1 MSAHKRV
8 LVVDDEDK
16 ILFVVRHALS
26 RLSKNYQVETARN
39 GQQAI
44 QMARATPFDLVVTDV
59 RMPDGDGIALTEA
72 LRELDP
78 DPQVIWM
85 TAYHCGAHQAEM
97 KRLGVC
103 CCLEKPIEIGEIRR
117 VVGEALRIKEGNEM
131 QTYKYVIIGGGLAGG
146 RACQGIRRLDKEG
159 SVALI
164 TSEAH
169 VPYERPALSKG
180 YLTGKEDLD
189 HVYVKEAAY
198 YEQNQIDVLSGVAAT
213 SIDRAAHK
221 VTLGDGRELG
231 YEKLLLATGGR
242 AWRLPIPGADLAGV
256 YTLRTIENS
265 DAIRDAVGTGTR
277 ALVLGGSFVG
287 SEVAASLAQ
296 LGAQVTMV
304 FPESRLL
311 ERVATEE
318 LSAHLGALYAG
329 HGVRILSG
337 TKPERLEGAD
347 RVERAVLDNG
357 ETLEV
362 DLVVMGVGIRLNT
375 ALAEAAGLEMW
386 DNAAGRGDAVWVD
399 ERLRTSDPDIY
410 AAGDIAAWPDPTF
423 GKRLRVEHWDVA
435 FRQGLRAG
443 RNMAGEDKAYK
454 TLPYFFSDL
463 FDLSFEVWGD
473 LTAWDQT
480 VLRGSLPTPAD
491 AGAGSYAVYYFDQG
505 TLTGVLAAGRPKA
518 ERKPMPALVK
528 ARLGYTDVA
537 TKLADEATDLSELA
551 G

>member
-1 MSAHKRV
+1 
-8 LVVDDEDK
+8 
-16 ILFVVRHALS
+16 
-26 RLSKNYQVETARN
+26 
-39 GQQAI
+39 
-44 QMARATPFDLVVTDV
+44 
-59 RMPDGDGIALTEA
+59 
-72 LRELDP
+72 
-78 DPQVIWM
+78 
-85 TAYHCGAHQAEM
+85 
-97 KRLGVC
+97 
-103 CCLEKPIEIGEIRR
+103 
-117 VVGEALRIKEGNEM
+117 M
-131 QTYKYVIIGGGLAGG
+131 QSYKYLIIGGGLAGG

-159 SVALI
+159 SVALV
-164 TSEAH
+164 TAEAH

-180 YLTGKEDLD
+180 YLTGKEDRD

-198 YEQNQIDVLSGVAAT
+198 YEENQVDVLRGVAAM

-221 VTLGDGRELG
+221 VTLGDGRVLG
-231 YEKLLLATGGR
+231 YHKLLLATGGS
-242 AWRLPIPGADLAGV
+242 AWRLPLPGADLPGV

-265 DAIRDAVGTGTR
+265 DAIRGAVKTGTH
-277 ALVLGGSFVG
+277 ALVLGGSFIG

-296 LGAQVTMV
+296 LGAKVTMV

-311 ERVATEE
+311 ERVATEA
-318 LSAHLGALYAG
+318 LSAHLDALYAE
-329 HGVRILSG
+329 HGVRILTG

-362 DLVVMGVGIRLNT
+362 SLVVMGVGIRLNT
-375 ALAEAAGLEMW
+375 SLAEEAGLKMW
-386 DNAAGRGDAVWVD
+386 ERSAVWVD
-399 ERLRTSDPDIY
+399 EQLRTSDPDIY

-443 RNMAGEDKAYK
+443 RNMAGEEKAYK

-491 AGAGSYAVYYFDQG
+491 AGAGSYAVYYFGQG
-505 TLTGVLAAGRPKA
+505 TLTGVLAVGRPKA

-528 ARLGYTDVA
+528 AHVSYADVA
-537 TKLADEATDLSELA
+537 DKLADEAIDLADLA
-551 G
+551 S